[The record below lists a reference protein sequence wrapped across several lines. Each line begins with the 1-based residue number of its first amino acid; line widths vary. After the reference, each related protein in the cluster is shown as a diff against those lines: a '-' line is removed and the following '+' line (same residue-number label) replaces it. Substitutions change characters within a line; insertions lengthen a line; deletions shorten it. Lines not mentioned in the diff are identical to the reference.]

1 MQKRR
6 SHTSKVVQRSGN
18 YDISPP
24 IFSLPKTYI
33 SSAHVIEQ
41 GLARSMPTSGALD
54 RVAQKLNLPFYE
66 VWHLI
71 IPCNEL

>member
-6 SHTSKVVQRSGN
+6 SHTSKVAQRFEN
-18 YDISPP
+18 YDVSPS
-24 IFSLPKTYI
+24 IFCLPKTYI
-33 SSAHVIEQ
+33 FSAHVIEQ

-66 VWHLI
+66 V
-71 IPCNEL
+71 